1 MIRSIRY
8 PLGKRDK
15 PLPLSPRKPWTGAG
29 VSLVMHSFL
38 VAAVIW
44 SAHRTPNSQ
53 NRTVTNRSQVPP
65 ISMVYLPPPPIPEG
79 QRRVD
84 QPISRPPPDAI
95 QAQDDARAK
104 VREQAPDLAP
114 TDVAAQPPPEEE
126 DPQPETMASTP
137 PPPPDAPAEQPTM
150 ESEARRLFGRP
161 KLQAQPDPNQM
172 GARLGTISEEEAQAR
187 RSCVPK
193 PRNPGA
199 QVEMAEL
206 VGRVWFDEAHTRPL
220 AGAYLQMIGTS
231 YSTYSDNA
239 GRYRLIFDASLVD
252 ECRTQYVRVV
262 AAGYSGK
269 NLILGLGPGVN
280 DIVMGR

>member
-1 MIRSIRY
+1 
-8 PLGKRDK
+8 
-15 PLPLSPRKPWTGAG
+15 
-29 VSLVMHSFL
+29 MHSL
-38 VAAVIW
+38 LIGLVIW
-44 SAHRTPNSQ
+44 SAQRTPNSESRSTA
-53 NRTVTNRSQVPP
+53 NFSQVQP
-65 ISMVYLPPPPIPEG
+65 ISMALLPPPPIPEG
-79 QRRVD
+79 QRRIE

-95 QAQDDARAK
+95 QALDDARAK
-104 VREQAPDLAP
+104 IRERAPDLAP
-114 TDVAAQPPPEEE
+114 AEEAAQPPPETKEE
-126 DPQPETMASTP
+126 QPETMATTP

-172 GARLGTISEEEAQAR
+172 GARLGTLSEEEAQAR

-193 PRNPGA
+193 PRNPNA

-206 VGRVWFDEAHTRPL
+206 IGRVWFDEAHTRPL
-220 AGAYLQMIGTS
+220 AGAYLQMIGTP
-231 YSTYSDNA
+231 YSTYSDNS
-239 GRYRLIFDASLVD
+239 GRYRLVFDASLVD

-269 NLILGLGPGVN
+269 NLVLGLGPGVN